1 MAKTTVEYSGVSS
14 LHGIQYVFESGK
26 KLYISKVIWS
36 LVVLVATGFGIIWS
50 VEASIFV
57 KRIM

>member
-36 LVVLVATGFGIIWS
+36 LVVLVAIGFGIIWS

-57 KRIM
+57 K

>member
-1 MAKTTVEYSGVSS
+1 MAKTTVEYSGASS

-36 LVVLVATGFGIIWS
+36 LVVLVATGLGIIWS
-50 VEASIFV
+50 VEASIIV
-57 KRIM
+57 K

>member
-1 MAKTTVEYSGVSS
+1 MAKTTVQYSGASS

-36 LVVLVATGFGIIWS
+36 LVVLVATGLGIIWS
-50 VEASIFV
+50 VEASIIV
-57 KRIM
+57 K